1 MWERRKEAG
10 KKKRRKSNYS
20 AGIIINSQL
29 VPRNYS
35 FEGHGRQKGKGDER
49 KREKEEENGSFVEK
63 LTTPFPHIAVAIV
76 LTERTGN
83 TTNGGPR
90 LSSRACV
97 ALFTIFR
104 PLFLPLFPPA
114 LRFSLAIAVFAV
126 RTKASEKYVSS
137 NQNPIRRAREGTP
150 ELGNAPATKKRRET
164 CKWWTFKDQ
173 REREDKKKG
182 RKGSRDSY
190 IGRTDV
196 HA

>member
-1 MWERRKEAG
+1 MWERRKEAE
-10 KKKRRKSNYS
+10 KKRRKSNYS

-76 LTERTGN
+76 LTERTSN

-90 LSSRACV
+90 LSSRARV

-104 PLFLPLFPPA
+104 PLFLPLFSPA

-137 NQNPIRRAREGTP
+137 NQNPIRRARESTP
-150 ELGNAPATKKRRET
+150 RTRKRANDE
-164 CKWWTFKDQ
+164 KE
-173 REREDKKKG
+173 ERNL
-182 RKGSRDSY
+182 
-190 IGRTDV
+190 
-196 HA
+196 

>member
-1 MWERRKEAG
+1 MFSEKGGRECGREGRRR

-76 LTERTGN
+76 LTERTSN

-90 LSSRACV
+90 LSSRARV

-104 PLFLPLFPPA
+104 PLFLPLFFSRPTLLA
-114 LRFSLAIAVFAV
+114 RYRRFCDPHESFRKICQFEPKPDTACEGRHS
-126 RTKASEKYVSS
+126 RTRKRANDEKE
-137 NQNPIRRAREGTP
+137 EGN
-150 ELGNAPATKKRRET
+150 L
-164 CKWWTFKDQ
+164 
-173 REREDKKKG
+173 
-182 RKGSRDSY
+182 
-190 IGRTDV
+190 
-196 HA
+196 

>member
-1 MWERRKEAG
+1 MWERRKEAE

-35 FEGHGRQKGKGDER
+35 FEGHGRRKGKGDER

-76 LTERTGN
+76 LTERTSN

-90 LSSRACV
+90 LSSRARV

-104 PLFLPLFPPA
+104 PLFLPLFSSRPSLLARYRRFCGPHESFRKICQFEPKTRYGVRGKA
-114 LRFSLAIAVFAV
+114 LPN
-126 RTKASEKYVSS
+126 SETRQRRKRGEKPVSGGLS
-137 NQNPIRRAREGTP
+137 KIRERER
-150 ELGNAPATKKRRET
+150 TKKRVE
-164 CKWWTFKDQ
+164 
-173 REREDKKKG
+173 KG
-182 RKGSRDSY
+182 RE
-190 IGRTDV
+190 IPT
-196 HA
+196 

>member
-1 MWERRKEAG
+1 MGEKEGGG

-90 LSSRACV
+90 LSSRARV
-97 ALFTIFR
+97 ALFTIFTGHFFFHF
-104 PLFLPLFPPA
+104 FLPPFASRSLSPF
-114 LRFSLAIAVFAV
+114 LRSARKLPKNMSV
-126 RTKASEKYVSS
+126 RTKTRYGVRGKALPNSETRQRRKRGEKPVSGGLS
-137 NQNPIRRAREGTP
+137 KIRERER
-150 ELGNAPATKKRRET
+150 TKKRVE
-164 CKWWTFKDQ
+164 
-173 REREDKKKG
+173 KG
-182 RKGSRDSY
+182 RE
-190 IGRTDV
+190 IPT
-196 HA
+196 

>member
-1 MWERRKEAG
+1 MGEKEGGG

-90 LSSRACV
+90 LSSRARV

-104 PLFLPLFPPA
+104 PLFLPLFSPA

-150 ELGNAPATKKRRET
+150 ELGNAPTTKRRGE
-164 CKWWTFKDQ
+164 KPVSGGLSKI

-182 RKGSRDSY
+182 
-190 IGRTDV
+190 
-196 HA
+196 

>member
-1 MWERRKEAG
+1 MWERRKEAE
-10 KKKRRKSNYS
+10 KKRRKSNYS

-35 FEGHGRQKGKGDER
+35 FEGHGRQRGKGDER

-76 LTERTGN
+76 LTERTSN

-90 LSSRACV
+90 LSSRARV

-104 PLFLPLFPPA
+104 PLFLPLFSPA

-137 NQNPIRRAREGTP
+137 NQKRDTACEGRHSRTRRTRQRRKRGEKPVSGGLSKIRERGQ
-150 ELGNAPATKKRRET
+150 KKRVE
-164 CKWWTFKDQ
+164 
-173 REREDKKKG
+173 KG
-182 RKGSRDSY
+182 RE
-190 IGRTDV
+190 IPT
-196 HA
+196 

>member
-10 KKKRRKSNYS
+10 KKKKEIQLQRRYNYKFPTRT
-20 AGIIINSQL
+20 AELFVRGTR
-29 VPRNYS
+29 PA
-35 FEGHGRQKGKGDER
+35 EGEGDER

-63 LTTPFPHIAVAIV
+63 LTIPFPHIAVAIV

-90 LSSRACV
+90 LSSRARV

-114 LRFSLAIAVFAV
+114 LRFSLAIAVLRSARKLPKNMSV
-126 RTKASEKYVSS
+126 RTKTRYGVRGKALPNSETRQRRKRGGKPVSGGLS
-137 NQNPIRRAREGTP
+137 KI
-150 ELGNAPATKKRRET
+150 
-164 CKWWTFKDQ
+164 

-182 RKGSRDSY
+182 
-190 IGRTDV
+190 
-196 HA
+196 